1 MSLNN
6 FLSCPNDCGTVIQ
19 LPAIPVNQG
28 CTAYA
33 LEFSQVC
40 GVLILPTGAA
50 LPSDWTS
57 AEDWADAID
66 NTNTNNTKG
75 KYLIGEGQVPAPELD
90 EVEYPKRLK
99 RVVNRLYRMEIDVDD
114 VNVSNYS
121 FLQKFQCG
129 FTDFVFWIET
139 VSGYLFGGSAGI
151 SPSFADAQFPLN
163 GGRDDKMF
171 SKLIIEW
178 DADGDPPRAS
188 VDLLTLTTITQNNLI
203 GDPDNNF
210 IIGDPTEGWGIQ

>member
-6 FLSCPNDCGTVIQ
+6 FLSCPNDCGTVIL
-19 LPAIPVNQG
+19 LPAIPSNQG
-28 CTAYA
+28 CTAYT

-50 LPSDWTS
+50 LPSDW
-57 AEDWADAID
+57 EDPDDWEDAID

-75 KYLIGEGQVPAPELD
+75 KYLVGEGQVPPPELD
-90 EVEYPKRLK
+90 EVEYPKRLI
-99 RVVNRLYRMEIDVDD
+99 RVVNRRYRLEIDVDD
-114 VNVSNYS
+114 VSSATYD
-121 FLQKFQCG
+121 FIKDFQCG

-151 SPSFADAQFPLN
+151 SPSFTDAQFPLN

-171 SKLIIEW
+171 GKLIIEW
-178 DADGDPPRAS
+178 DADGDPPRSS
-188 VDLLTLTTITQNNLI
+188 VDLTPLVVTTQNNLI

-210 IIGDPTEGWGIQ
+210 IIGDPDEGWGIQ